1 MARLIGKLSGKSNL
15 SGSLTQKQTMEGQ
28 LRDGVYIE
36 IADSVQTYD
45 SHFNFPNLGKINT
58 IYISESENR
67 TYRWDEENLR
77 YYCVGSNYDEIEII
91 DGGVASGK

>member
-36 IADSVQTYD
+36 IADSV
-45 SHFNFPNLGKINT
+45 
-58 IYISESENR
+58 
-67 TYRWDEENLR
+67 
-77 YYCVGSNYDEIEII
+77 
-91 DGGVASGK
+91 